1 MPAASDRGQ
10 IRSLLEKDRPW
21 SLYALGDLEPG
32 YFEHCRCFAA
42 SGSVVLIYRAVDP
55 PVLFALG
62 SLDALLPE
70 IAPQLP
76 QCYLHVRP
84 EALAAIARQFRISWR
99 RDMWRM
105 VLDPA
110 SYRPAA
116 PCAAVV
122 RLGPPDLRAVLRLYS
137 EGEPAGE
144 APDFFFPSM
153 LEQVFFGVRQDGE
166 LAAVAGTHL
175 VARGESVAAIG
186 NVYTRGDCRGRGLAA
201 ACTSAV
207 VDELLRLGIRT
218 VGLNVVQAN
227 SAAIRIYERLGF
239 VPHCAFCE
247 GLAVQPDFRISSA

>member
-1 MPAASDRGQ
+1 VPTASDRGQ
-10 IRSLLEKDRPW
+10 IRSLLEKDRAW
-21 SLYALGDLEPG
+21 SLYALGDLQPG
-32 YFEHCRCFAA
+32 YFEHCRWFAA
-42 SGSVVLIYRAVDP
+42 SGSVALIYRAVDP
-55 PVLFALG
+55 PVLFAHG

-70 IAPQLP
+70 IVPELP
-76 QCYLHVRP
+76 ECYLHVRP
-84 EALAAIARQFRISWR
+84 EALAAIARQFRISWQ

-110 SYRPAA
+110 SYRPA
-116 PCAAVV
+116 PCTAAV
-122 RLGPPDLRAVLRLYS
+122 RLGPPDLDAVRRLYT

-153 LEQVFFGVRQDGE
+153 LEQVFFGVRQGEE

-175 VARGESVAAIG
+175 VARGESVAAVG
-186 NVYTRGDCRGRGLAA
+186 NVYTRRDCRGRGLAA

-239 VPHCAFCE
+239 VRHCAFCE
-247 GLAVQPDFRISSA
+247 GLAVQRAGPRA